1 MPSLS
6 SAKLLILWK
15 DTLCW
20 SSLDNHQDAKVIYDY
35 LTNESS
41 GLIDDGI
48 LNQVKEKGIPIIT
61 FRACPKWNQPNL
73 RLHGSPMR
81 QQNRQR
87 MRQKNTIIYNLSNIF
102 FEDLRNIYPFQDI
115 WLFPTSITIQP
126 QYRMLK

>member
-61 FRACPKWNQPNL
+61 FRACPKNASKKYDNLQPIEYL
-73 RLHGSPMR
+73 FRRL
-81 QQNRQR
+81 
-87 MRQKNTIIYNLSNIF
+87 
-102 FEDLRNIYPFQDI
+102 
-115 WLFPTSITIQP
+115 
-126 QYRMLK
+126 